1 MNYYSF
7 IESTN
12 IPKSNINQN
21 LTKKDKFFVKDDPS
35 ENVPGYYKMK
45 KEKCEIID
53 NETNLLNPGIQ
64 TKDKTQ
70 LMLKKELNPSDYNII
85 WENGLKKY
93 KNDKT
98 EFYYNNRDIGP
109 GRGFGNLNISNEIR
123 SGGASRNTT
132 KEFKEKQ
139 EGQQLFE
146 FQFQYLDKNYQNP
159 NNIIMPIPRGGA
171 QTRKQNQLSINT
183 MRSFQSKDQ
192 YEDNEVTKTIKF
204 NY

>member
-1 MNYYSF
+1 
-7 IESTN
+7 
-12 IPKSNINQN
+12 
-21 LTKKDKFFVKDDPS
+21 
-35 ENVPGYYKMK
+35 MK